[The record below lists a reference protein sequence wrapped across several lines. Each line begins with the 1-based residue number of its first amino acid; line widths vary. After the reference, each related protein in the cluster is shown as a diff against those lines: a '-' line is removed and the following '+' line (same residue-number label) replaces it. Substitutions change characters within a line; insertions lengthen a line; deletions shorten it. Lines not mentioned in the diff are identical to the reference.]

1 MTLQEVLNAIGQFG
15 NNFVQITL
23 TNDRT
28 IRGILQNA
36 YAGHQQDPRGYTEPY
51 FFVVRIDLTDNPT
64 EKYNCE
70 EILSIAQVN

>member
-1 MTLQEVLNAIGQFG
+1 MTLQQVLGAIEEFG
-15 NNFVQITL
+15 NNNVLITL
-23 TNDRT
+23 TDDRT

-70 EILSIAQVN
+70 EILSIVQIN

>member
-36 YAGHQQDPRGYTEPY
+36 YEGHPQDPRGYTEPY
-51 FFVVRIDLTDNPT
+51 FFVVRIDLTGNPT

-70 EILSIAQVN
+70 EALGIAQIN

>member
-1 MTLQEVLNAIGQFG
+1 MTLQEVLNAIEQFG

-36 YAGHQQDPRGYTEPY
+36 YAGHPQDPRGYKEPY
-51 FFVVRIDLTDNPT
+51 FFVVRIDLTNNPI
-64 EKYNCE
+64 EKYNCGE
-70 EILSIAQVN
+70 VLGIAQTN